1 MNTRVVLSSLVLVAF
16 VHGQSQYR
24 VHHHVGSNA
33 ADPDGLGDYINGGGS
48 VSIIGFKK
56 QKQAM
61 INQLAGMQKEL
72 ASTSNDP
79 NTVWT
84 IEQQAA
90 KAENQLQEMYQQD
103 LAAKDAQVF
112 DKPPPNAYP
121 HKKIATPSG
130 GVMAS
135 HYVDPKM

>member
-1 MNTRVVLSSLVLVAF
+1 
-16 VHGQSQYR
+16 
-24 VHHHVGSNA
+24 
-33 ADPDGLGDYINGGGS
+33 
-48 VSIIGFKK
+48 
-56 QKQAM
+56 M

-90 KAENQLQEMYQQD
+90 KAENQLQQMYQQD
-103 LAAKDAQVF
+103 LAAKDAKVF

-135 HYVDPKM
+135 HYVDPKMGQTVCEEQGFDQQTCQSKG